1 MNYKWIIK
9 SVINVA
15 YIRLK
20 KNEEE
25 IENKDICVV
34 SVNMC
39 LTTNQE
45 RNCIRSYGKNM

>member
-1 MNYKWIIK
+1 MNYKKCNKCGLYSI
-9 SVINVA
+9 
-15 YIRLK
+15 K

-39 LTTNQE
+39 LKTNQE